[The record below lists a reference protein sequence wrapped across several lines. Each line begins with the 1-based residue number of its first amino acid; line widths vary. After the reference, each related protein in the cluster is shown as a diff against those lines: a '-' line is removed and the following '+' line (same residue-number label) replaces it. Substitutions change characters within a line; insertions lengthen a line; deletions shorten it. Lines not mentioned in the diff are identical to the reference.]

1 MKERKDAEPARRRRF
16 EALAARLAKTGWMV
30 QGSVQAR
37 RRGAAAAGTAGSKR
51 YGPYYQ
57 WSFKRDG
64 KTVTV
69 QLSPAQAQAFAR
81 AVTENRRIERLLAR
95 LRVLS
100 EQFLTATIQG
110 VPKRNRRQH

>member
-1 MKERKDAEPARRRRF
+1 MNERKDAEPARRRRF
-16 EALAARLAKTGWMV
+16 EALAARLAKTGWIV

-37 RRGAAAAGTAGSKR
+37 RRAAATERTAGAQR

-57 WSFKRDG
+57 WTFKRGG

-81 AVTENRRIERLLAR
+81 AVAENRRIERLLAR
-95 LRVLS
+95 MRTLS
-100 EQFLTATIQG
+100 EQFLAATIEG
-110 VPKRNRRQH
+110 VPKRNQRTH